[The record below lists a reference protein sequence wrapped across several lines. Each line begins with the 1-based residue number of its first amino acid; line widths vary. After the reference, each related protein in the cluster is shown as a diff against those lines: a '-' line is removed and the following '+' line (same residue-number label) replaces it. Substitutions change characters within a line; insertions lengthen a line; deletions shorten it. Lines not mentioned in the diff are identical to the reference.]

1 MNIRIEKS
9 SLLFSSLLFSSLLFS
24 SAVQAKEDNGKGIYV
39 QADWV
44 HAREKIETHAPNQ
57 PEILQDYSYI
67 KTHSNHPRFSIG
79 YDFGNWR
86 IAVDYAHYRKW
97 SHGKHLIS
105 EPIEKDPAGND
116 SPLLRMT
123 KSSTVID
130 HKDAGSYQATYS
142 YGISAIYD
150 FDTGYKIKPYV
161 GARISVGRVSASGYT
176 RDDFTTKLTLKA
188 NNQQI
193 PGEFTSNEETSY
205 SRSIKRIGFGFIGGI
220 GYDITP
226 NITLDVGYRYN
237 DWGHLENVRF
247 KTHEA
252 SFGVRYRF

>member
-44 HAREKIETHAPNQ
+44 HAREKVDHNYPEQNAPLFN
-57 PEILQDYSYI
+57 DYKKF

-79 YDFGNWR
+79 YDFDNWR
-86 IAVDYAHYRKW
+86 LALDYSHYDRW
-97 SHGKHLIS
+97 SHSKRIIL
-105 EPIEKDPAGND
+105 EKNNTI
-116 SPLLRMT
+116 RT
-123 KSSTVID
+123 NTVNIKAIHFD
-130 HKDAGSYQATYS
+130 QGTFQARSS

-150 FDTGYKIKPYV
+150 LDLNSKFKPYA
-161 GARISVGRVSASGYT
+161 GIRISVGKIRHSVYL
-176 RDDFTTKLTLKA
+176 DDKVQTTVTPQNGSSTVGPVKDVH
-188 NNQQI
+188 
-193 PGEFTSNEETSY
+193 PPY
-205 SRSIKRIGFGFIGGI
+205 HDSRNIRRIGFGFIGGI
-220 GYDITP
+220 GYDITQS
-226 NITLDVGYRYN
+226 ITLDLGYRYN
-237 DWGHLENVRF
+237 DWGRLENVRF

>member
-1 MNIRIEKS
+1 MNTRIKRS

-44 HAREKIETHAPNQ
+44 HAREKVDHNY
-57 PEILQDYSYI
+57 PEQGDNFFKDYKKY

-86 IAVDYAHYRKW
+86 LALDYSHYDRW
-97 SHGKHLIS
+97 SHSKRI
-105 EPIEKDPAGND
+105 ITEKNNTYSNGNVKAN
-116 SPLLRMT
+116 L
-123 KSSTVID
+123 KID
-130 HKDAGSYQATYS
+130 HFDYGTFQARSS

-150 FDTGYKIKPYV
+150 LDLNSKFKPYAGVRLSVGKIKETIY
-161 GARISVGRVSASGYT
+161 I
-176 RDDFTTKLTLKA
+176 DDKVQTTITIG
-188 NNQQI
+188 NNPPVKNTKDAHPPI
-193 PGEFTSNEETSY
+193 NNINN
-205 SRSIKRIGFGFIGGI
+205 IKRIGFGFIGGI

-226 NITLDVGYRYN
+226 NITLDLGYRYN
-237 DWGHLENVRF
+237 DWGRLENVRF

>member
-105 EPIEKDPAGND
+105 EPIEKDPAGSTPPMN
-116 SPLLRMT
+116 LV

-130 HKDAGSYQATYS
+130 HKDAGSFQAKNS
-142 YGISAIYD
+142 YGISVIYD
-150 FDTGYKIKPYV
+150 FDTEYKIKPYV
-161 GARISVGRVSASGYT
+161 GARIGVGHVAASGYT
-176 RDDFTTKLTLKA
+176 KDEFTTKLTLKA
-188 NNQQI
+188 NNTPIGGDVKADQ
-193 PGEFTSNEETSY
+193 ETSY
-205 SRSIKRIGFGFIGGI
+205 SRTIKRIGFGFIGGI

-226 NITLDVGYRYN
+226 NITLDLGYRYN

>member
-1 MNIRIEKS
+1 MFS

-44 HAREKIETHAPNQ
+44 HAREKVEHNY
-57 PEILQDYSYI
+57 PEQDVKITNDYKKI

-86 IAVDYAHYRKW
+86 LALDYSHYDRW
-97 SHGKHLIS
+97 SHSKRIPGEFEKTYPENSPNPIIRSHVKGYHL
-105 EPIEKDPAGND
+105 DQG
-116 SPLLRMT
+116 T
-123 KSSTVID
+123 F
-130 HKDAGSYQATYS
+130 QARSS

-150 FDTGYKIKPYV
+150 LDLNSKFKPYAGV
-161 GARISVGRVSASGYT
+161 RVSVGKIEENHYF
-176 RDDFTTKLTLKA
+176 DDTATITITTLIPT
-188 NNQQI
+188 QQPPKTKTEKKI
-193 PGEFTSNEETSY
+193 TQNSN
-205 SRSIKRIGFGFIGGI
+205 SIKRIGFGFIGGI

-226 NITLDVGYRYN
+226 NITLDLGYRYN
-237 DWGHLENVRF
+237 DWGRLENVRF

>member
-1 MNIRIEKS
+1 MNTRIKRS

-24 SAVQAKEDNGKGIYV
+24 SAVEAKEDNGKGIYV

-44 HAREKIETHAPNQ
+44 HAREKAEN
-57 PEILQDYSYI
+57 DYFGQQVAIADDYKKI

-86 IAVDYAHYRKW
+86 LALDYSHYDRW
-97 SHGKHLIS
+97 SHSKRIVGEQNK
-105 EPIEKDPAGND
+105 
-116 SPLLRMT
+116 
-123 KSSTVID
+123 TVNTNKINLKAIHFD
-130 HKDAGSYQATYS
+130 QGTFQARSS

-150 FDTGYKIKPYV
+150 LDLNSKFKPYAGV
-161 GARISVGRVSASGYT
+161 RISVGKIRHSVYL
-176 RDDFTTKLTLKA
+176 DDKA
-188 NNQQI
+188 QI
-193 PGEFTSNEETSY
+193 TVTPQNANPLVGPVTDAHPPYHDSHN
-205 SRSIKRIGFGFIGGI
+205 IKRIGFGFIGGI

-226 NITLDVGYRYN
+226 NITLDLGYRYN
-237 DWGHLENVRF
+237 DWGRLENVRF

>member
-1 MNIRIEKS
+1 MRN
-9 SLLFSSLLFSSLLFS
+9 LLFSSLLFSSLLFS

-44 HAREKIETHAPNQ
+44 HAREKIETHNPNQ

-86 IAVDYAHYRKW
+86 IAADYAHYRKW
-97 SHGKHLIS
+97 NHGKRLIIG
-105 EPIEKDPAGND
+105 PIEKDLTGNKI
-116 SPLLRMT
+116 

-130 HKDAGSYQATYS
+130 HKDAGSFQATNS
-142 YGISAIYD
+142 YGVSVIYD
-150 FDTGYKIKPYV
+150 FDTEYKIKPYV
-161 GARISVGRVSASGYT
+161 GARIGVGHVATSGYT
-176 RDDFTTKLTLKA
+176 KDDLTAKLTLKA
-188 NNQQI
+188 TNQAL
-193 PGEFTSNEETSY
+193 PGQVTGKEETSD
-205 SRSIKRIGFGFIGGI
+205 SRTIKRIGFGFIGGI

-226 NITLDVGYRYN
+226 NITLDLGYRYN
-237 DWGHLENVRF
+237 DWGRLENVRF